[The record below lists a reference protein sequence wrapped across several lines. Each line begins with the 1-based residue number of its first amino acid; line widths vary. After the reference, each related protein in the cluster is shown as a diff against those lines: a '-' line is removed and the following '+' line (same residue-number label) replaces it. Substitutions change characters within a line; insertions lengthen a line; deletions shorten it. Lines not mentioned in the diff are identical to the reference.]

1 MHQILAIFVADLH
14 EQATYNTNFLHARGV
29 EDSGAVSPRFLCM
42 QAKFFKGAPISF
54 FESIK
59 GDFY

>member
-1 MHQILAIFVADLH
+1 MHQILAILVADLH
-14 EQATYNTNFLHARGV
+14 RQVTYNTNVLHARGF
-29 EDSGAVSPRFLCM
+29 EDSGVVFPLFLCM
-42 QAKFFKGAPISF
+42 QAKIFKGAPISF